1 MGRRREANVKKDN
14 RLPAPIPEIWGCRF
28 LFYQNQ
34 EICVIEITG
43 IIIDTIFS
51 RFYNCFSTA
60 PVIDTLGRNNDGNTP
75 INLESER
82 MQMIWSIEC
91 SRSFARAFLYMCRV
105 NKEMIGDTK
114 TTYFVTEWRIAV

>member
-1 MGRRREANVKKDN
+1 MV
-14 RLPAPIPEIWGCRF
+14 
-28 LFYQNQ
+28 
-34 EICVIEITG
+34 
-43 IIIDTIFS
+43 
-51 RFYNCFSTA
+51 

-91 SRSFARAFLYMCRV
+91 SRSFARAFLYMCCV